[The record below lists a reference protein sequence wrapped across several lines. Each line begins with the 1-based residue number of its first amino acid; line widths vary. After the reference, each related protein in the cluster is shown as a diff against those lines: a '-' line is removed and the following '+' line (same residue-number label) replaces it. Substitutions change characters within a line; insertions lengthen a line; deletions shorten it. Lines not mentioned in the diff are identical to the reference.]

1 MIFRHQ
7 TDLQMKK
14 LLIMAALLAL
24 AWNVSCSGDSEED
37 LFGAPDCS
45 IPVSPSADILPL
57 LQNNCA
63 LSGCHTGGTGLPN
76 FAEKQTVLTY
86 ADEIRR
92 RTREGSMPPPNSGV
106 SLTREE
112 INLITCWVDQGK
124 KDN

>member
-1 MIFRHQ
+1 
-7 TDLQMKK
+7 MKK
-14 LLIMAALLAL
+14 LLTMAVLLAL

-45 IPVSPSADILPL
+45 IPVSLSADILPL

-76 FAEKQTVLTY
+76 FTEKQTVLTY